1 MKSAVLALIVA
12 LSALA
17 AAFPAHAE
25 AAQSNSF
32 AAGFG
37 HPIAGMD
44 HILVMI
50 AVGVWGVIAGGR
62 ALWLWPVAFV
72 STMLAGFVAAVLGLS
87 LPWTDAVICSSV
99 VVLALMVALAVRAP
113 LWVGAG
119 LIGLFAFF
127 HGHAH
132 GTETVAANLPA
143 YAAGFALATA
153 GLHATGIALGLAT
166 QNSVGRF
173 SVRMTSVL
181 ALFGVLIWIGS

>member
-1 MKSAVLALIVA
+1 MKSVVLTLIVA
-12 LSALA
+12 MTSLVAAL
-17 AAFPAHAE
+17 PATAE
-25 AAQSNSF
+25 VVQGNSF
-32 AAGFG
+32 VAGFG

-72 STMLAGFVAAVLGLS
+72 STMLAGFVAAILGLS
-87 LPWTDAVICSSV
+87 LPWTDAVIWSSV

-119 LIGLFAFF
+119 LVGLFAFF

-132 GTETVAANLPA
+132 GTETMAANLPA

-166 QNSVGRF
+166 QSSVGRI
-173 SVRMTSVL
+173 SVRMMSVL
-181 ALFGVLIWIGS
+181 ALFGALTWVGG